1 MSEVCIRLEWQI
13 QNVLDNELEE
23 EEKEFLAAQ
32 KIDGESEG
40 ALPVYLVGRLRVKF
54 CYAHRL
60 RVMPS
65 VQPPSKVT
73 VPFADGTQSSSKA
86 VIVKVSFSN

>member
-54 CYAHRL
+54 ATPTDYGLCQA
-60 RVMPS
+60 
-65 VQPPSKVT
+65 
-73 VPFADGTQSSSKA
+73 
-86 VIVKVSFSN
+86 FSPLAK